1 MKDFDSTKYKNDF
14 AKEKYDRLNIQVPK
28 GQKAVIE
35 EHWRAK
41 GYKSL
46 NSYVNDLIKKDM
58 DGAAGKQISV
68 KDNAGVIIG
77 GDNSGSITIK

>member
-1 MKDFDSTKYKNDF
+1 MERKENMKEFNSTKYKNDF
-14 AKEKYDRLNIQVPK
+14 MKEKYDRLSVQVPK

-41 GYKSL
+41 GYSSL

-58 DGAAGKQISV
+58 G
-68 KDNAGVIIG
+68 NYTG
-77 GDNSGSITIK
+77 GGGGGGIR